1 MKIMAKVF
9 AKGCD
14 ICGEDRK
21 LKLYPTDDGV
31 IEVCCECGKRIER
44 RIKLNG

>member
-1 MKIMAKVF
+1 MKVF

-31 IEVCCECGKRIER
+31 IEVCRKCARLTGRVKW
-44 RIKLNG
+44 